1 METNI
6 AKSSGSHNTHARF
19 SPSSSHQW
27 VHCTASLPFI
37 EANNHRIKKDDSS
50 TWSNEGTVA
59 HDYAAN
65 LLIGKITEAD
75 IPESIREYILGY
87 RDHCLASIPE
97 NGKYQVEVSIPL
109 FYQRN
114 EKGTCD
120 FLYSDFRRTVL
131 RDYKHGI
138 GIFVPAFQNTQLA
151 IYAMSYLDHMEDED
165 ELLEFPED
173 MPVSLG
179 IHQPRHRE
187 GHLLVPWELTLKE
200 LREFCVHIREAY
212 EAGSSALRA
221 VTNTLPCGT
230 RDVAPEEILEVA
242 PWVVFHPQEGDDGA
256 CRWCK
261 AKAFCPERRKAA
273 LSELSIPAHDVT
285 GEAMIAMMPDLTKEE
300 KKLPALERIETRLS
314 KAGIPGSVVTDDYL
328 VAICRARDAIEGML
342 SDAWEYLESRA
353 LGGEEIPGVKIV
365 QGRQGNRVWQDD
377 ESAEKFLRGQGLG
390 KDERTTAKV
399 IGPAAAEKLLKEKL
413 TNPRTLRRFEQLV
426 TRSEGQRKLALES
439 DKREALG
446 NVMPL
451 LD

>member
-1 METNI
+1 MSAQNL
-6 AKSSGSHNTHARF
+6 AVSGSHNAHARF

-27 VHCTASLPFI
+27 VHCTASMPFI
-37 EANNHRIKKDDSS
+37 EANRHRIKADDSS
-50 TWSNEGTVA
+50 VWSQEGTTA

-65 LLIGKITEAD
+65 VLLRKITID
-75 IPESIREYILGY
+75 DVPHPFRDPVRTYV
-87 RDHCLASIPE
+87 DHCISVTPE
-97 NGKYQVEVSIPL
+97 GTSYLVEARIPL
-109 FYQRN
+109 FYDPSN
-114 EKGTCD
+114 YGTCD
-120 FLYSDFRRTVL
+120 FAIVTDGLVHVEDLKYGAGCL
-131 RDYKHGI
+131 
-138 GIFVPAFQNTQLA
+138 VPVVGNSQLA
-151 IYAMSYLDHMEDED
+151 IYAL
-165 ELLEFPED
+165 
-173 MPVSLG
+173 SLIEAYDDLYDFSDDTAVRIG
-179 IHQPRHRE
+179 IRQPRHRDAHTAE
-187 GHLLVPWELTLKE
+187 TWELTLSE
-200 LREFCVHIREAY
+200 LREFCDPVRQAHDTGRAAVHKTVEA
-212 EAGSSALRA
+212 
-221 VTNTLPCGT
+221 LPCGT

-285 GEAMIAMMPDLTKEE
+285 GEDLIAMMPDLTKEE

-390 KDERTTAKV
+390 KDERTTSKV

-413 TNPRTLRRFEQLV
+413 TNPRTLKRFEQLV
-426 TRSEGQRKLALES
+426 TRSEGARKLALES